1 MNDDDDDERDDI
13 ILRGIL
19 DRQYTPQM
27 VRKMAELAREADD
40 MSARKDA
47 ISMLVER
54 RILATREPSDEELRR
69 VEIMS
74 DEEITA
80 VLLSASH

>member
-1 MNDDDDDERDDI
+1 MNDDDDERDDI
-13 ILRGIL
+13 ILRGML

-69 VEIMS
+69 VESMS

>member
-69 VEIMS
+69 VESMS

>member
-13 ILRGIL
+13 ILRGML

-69 VEIMS
+69 VESMS